1 MQSKFDGL
9 MWGLILI
16 VAGGLFLAYNLGYD
30 INLTPMFWMGAC
42 AILSA
47 AWFIR
52 YFFSDH
58 KRWGLAAARLP
69 VRGHRRHH
77 RVVRGRCE
85 RIDHG
90 HAVVHRLCYPVRR
103 RLRY

>member
-1 MQSKFDGL
+1 MCNKFDGL

-16 VAGGLFLAYNLGYD
+16 VAGGLFLAYNLGYEID
-30 INLTPMFWMGAC
+30 LTPTFWMGAC

-52 YFFSDH
+52 YFTSDR
-58 KRWGLAAARLP
+58 KRWGRLMPACQFAAIAVIIGLSEAGVQRFD
-69 VRGHRRHH
+69 HR
-77 RVVRGRCE
+77 C
-85 RIDHG
+85 
-90 HAVVHRLCYPVRR
+90 AVVHRLCHPVRR